1 MADSPHIADVT
12 TADFPKGVLEKSRD
26 VPVLVDFWAAWC
38 GPCRMLTPLLTK
50 LAEDYGGRFFLAK
63 VNADSDPDVAVQY
76 GIRGLPTLILFRH
89 GAPVGQL
96 VGVQPESAIRALI
109 DRHLP
114 NAADATAQRA
124 AALHGAG
131 QTEQALALLRE
142 ALAADPAN
150 DRLKIELARS
160 LLALPILAQRQ
171 AHLAEAENLLDS
183 LSVEKLGDPEVA
195 ALRARLQFLRIVAN
209 APPLPELERRIAAD
223 PANAE
228 ARYQL
233 SAYKVLENDYEPAM
247 QQLLEIVRRDRKFG
261 DDAGRK
267 ALVDLFTMLGTTDPL
282 VAKYR
287 GLLSKELN

>member
-38 GPCRMLTPLLTK
+38 GPCRILPPLLTT

-142 ALAADPAN
+142 ALAADPA
-150 DRLKIELARS
+150 
-160 LLALPILAQRQ
+160 
-171 AHLAEAENLLDS
+171 
-183 LSVEKLGDPEVA
+183 
-195 ALRARLQFLRIVAN
+195 
-209 APPLPELERRIAAD
+209 
-223 PANAE
+223 
-228 ARYQL
+228 
-233 SAYKVLENDYEPAM
+233 
-247 QQLLEIVRRDRKFG
+247 
-261 DDAGRK
+261 
-267 ALVDLFTMLGTTDPL
+267 
-282 VAKYR
+282 
-287 GLLSKELN
+287 